1 MKKIYATTSI
11 AYVNDAPHI
20 GFALELIQADAW
32 VRFFR
37 QQGKEVYF
45 LTGVDEHGAKIA
57 RAAAA
62 QNKTPK
68 ELVDENSEKFRVLKE
83 TLNLSWDD
91 FIRTTDQKRHWP
103 GAQKMWQKL
112 VNSGDIY
119 KKKYKGLY
127 CVGHEAFVTEKDLI
141 NGICQDHQK
150 APEIV
155 EEENW
160 FFRLS
165 KYSKEIESKIKNNEL
180 RITPESR
187 KNEILSLFKE
197 GLEDIS
203 FSRPSKDLFWGV
215 PVPDDDTQTMYVWC
229 DALVNYISVLGY
241 GSKNEKLFNEL
252 WEKSENRVHF
262 IGKDILRFH
271 AAIWPAMLLS
281 AGLELPKNIFV
292 HGHITRDGQKMS
304 KSIGNVVSPDEL
316 VEKYG
321 VDAVRYYLLR
331 EIPSSGD
338 GDFSYEKFEERY
350 NGELAN
356 GLGNFSARVL
366 TLASKT
372 QINADEY
379 ADLRGKN
386 SEIVK
391 KIEETKKRVEQKISD
406 FKFNEALAA
415 IWELISFGD
424 NYVNETKPWE
434 NPESKKEII
443 SDLVII
449 LKSVAESIAPFLPE
463 TSEKILI
470 AIKENKK
477 PENLFPRL
485 K

>member
-11 AYVNDAPHI
+11 AYANDAPHL
-20 GFALELIQADAW
+20 GYTLELIQADAW

-45 LTGVDEHGAKIA
+45 LTGTDEHGVKIV
-57 RAAAA
+57 RTAAA

-68 ELVDENSEKFRVLKE
+68 QLVDENFEKFRALKE
-83 TLNLSWDD
+83 KLNLSWND
-91 FIRTTDQKRHWP
+91 FIRTSDQNRHWP
-103 GAQKMWQKL
+103 GAQKMWQQL
-112 VNSGDIY
+112 VDSGDIY

-127 CVGHEAFVTEKDLI
+127 CVGHEAFVTEKDLV
-141 NGICQDHQK
+141 NGLCQDHQK
-150 APEIV
+150 APELI

-160 FFRLS
+160 FFKLS
-165 KYSKEIESKIKNNEL
+165 KYSKEIELRIKNNEL
-180 RITPESR
+180 RILPETKR
-187 KNEILSLFKE
+187 NEVLSLLE
-197 GLEDIS
+197 TGLEDIS
-203 FSRPSKDLFWGV
+203 FSRPSKDLSWGV
-215 PVPDDDTQTMYVWC
+215 PVPDDTTQTMYVWC
-229 DALVNYISVLGY
+229 DALVNYISALGY
-241 GSKNEKLFNEL
+241 GSKNEKLFNDL

-292 HGHITRDGQKMS
+292 HGFITSNGQKMS

-331 EIPSSGD
+331 EIPSYGD
-338 GDFSYEKFEERY
+338 GDFSYKKFEERY

-356 GLGNFSARVL
+356 GLGNFSARIL
-366 TLASKT
+366 TLASRAGDLKIKKAGKEIEKEIKKAKT
-372 QINADEY
+372 TAEEKINE
-379 ADLRGKN
+379 
-386 SEIVK
+386 
-391 KIEETKKRVEQKISD
+391 

-424 NYVNETKPWE
+424 NYVNQTKPWE
-434 NPESKKEII
+434 NPESKKE
-443 SDLVII
+443 VIAELIFI
-449 LKSVAESIAPFLPE
+449 LKSVAEFIWPFMPQ
-463 TSEKILI
+463 TSEEILT

-485 K
+485 